1 MTVTPSARLVTCMRC
16 RDTGPA
22 AASDAAICSMLAPHC
37 RATAPAHSALVT
49 WCSPYTPRCTSASRA
64 PRASIA
70 CRVKRG
76 LANSS
81 NDTPSAQTSLGP
93 DSVWLVR
100 LTRTTQP
107 ELTYAI
113 AATDGSSTLRITT
126 PDGGMACGS
135 SDLVCAMASREPN
148 SPRCAVPTLSTT
160 PIAGGAIAASAA
172 MLPG

>member
-1 MTVTPSARLVTCMRC
+1 MTVTPSARFVTCLRC

-22 AASDAAICSMLAPHC
+22 AASDAAICSTLAPHC
-37 RATAPAHSALVT
+37 SATALAHSALVT
-49 WCSPYTPRCTSASRA
+49 WCSPYTPSCTSASRA

-81 NDTPSAQTSLGP
+81 SDTPSAQTSLGP
-93 DSVWLVR
+93 EPVWLAL

-107 ELTYAI
+107 ELTCAI

-126 PDGGMACGS
+126 PDGGIDWGS
-135 SDLVCAMASREPN
+135 SDLV
-148 SPRCAVPTLSTT
+148 
-160 PIAGGAIAASAA
+160 
-172 MLPG
+172 